1 MDESLKGVRVL
12 DLTSYLSGPFAT
24 WTLAGLGA
32 EVWKI
37 ERKDGGDPAR
47 TFPPFVGP
55 KGNALRELTSE
66 ADESIAILKRNRGKK
81 SLSLN
86 LDTEEGKAIFL
97 KLAEHADV
105 VIENIAPG
113 VMEKWGLS
121 NEMLMSVNPRLVI
134 CSISGYGRSGPR
146 SHLPA
151 FDPIVQA
158 SALTMA
164 VNGEA
169 DGAPMRTGISFGDTV
184 PALYAVIGILAALRE
199 RDVTGKG
206 STVDIAM
213 HDALVAML
221 MIEPVEAQIEWGSP
235 LRTGSS
241 IPRLTPCNVYRS
253 KDGYVA
259 LNAAPPR
266 LWKRMARL
274 IGKAEAMDP
283 QLLPLARRLE
293 RYDWIDQIVANW
305 VAERN
310 MSDVLALTSD
320 AGVPCARVI
329 ETLEELVQDPA
340 NIAKGLLEPLVH
352 PELGVIEGVYAP
364 SVPIVASGEKNSSLS
379 RAPKLGEH
387 TREILQQELGLTEKD
402 IAALQAKNVV

>member
-1 MDESLKGVRVL
+1 MDDSLKGVRVL

-47 TFPPFVGP
+47 TFPPFAGP
-55 KGNALRELTSE
+55 AGNALRELTSD

-97 KLAEHADV
+97 KLVEHADV

-113 VMEKWGLS
+113 VMEKWGLG
-121 NEMLMSVNPRLVI
+121 NDVLMAANPRLVT
-134 CSISGYGRSGPR
+134 CSISGYGRSGAR

-169 DGAPMRTGISFGDTV
+169 GGAPMRTGISFGDTV
-184 PALYAVIGILAALRE
+184 PALYAVIGILAALRK
-199 RDVTGKG
+199 RDATGKG
-206 STVDIAM
+206 SAVDIAM

-221 MIEPVEAQIEWGSP
+221 MIEPVEAQIAWGSP

-241 IPRLTPCNVYRS
+241 IPRLTPCNVYAC

-274 IGKAEAMDP
+274 IGSAEAMDP
-283 QLLPLARRLE
+283 ALLPLARRLE
-293 RYDWIDQIVANW
+293 RYDWIDRLVAGW
-305 VAERN
+305 VAARGVDET
-310 MSDVLALTSD
+310 LALTSE

-329 ETLEELVQDPA
+329 ETLDELVQDPA
-340 NIAKGLLEPLVH
+340 NIAKGLLEPLEH
-352 PELGVIEGVYAP
+352 PDLGVMKGVYAP
-364 SVPIVASGEKNSSLS
+364 SVPIVAAGGKNSPLA

-387 TREILQQELGLTEKD
+387 THEILRRELGLTEQD
-402 IAALQAKNVV
+402 IAALEAKNIV